1 MLLDSPSVLLCFDP
15 CGPLSHASDRYL
27 SSVIHKDLPTG
38 SDASEQPKM
47 AQTLPMVTGIEITAG
62 GMSSG
67 DAGDDED
74 ASVYGGPH
82 GLHGGWCNCRG

>member
-1 MLLDSPSVLLCFDP
+1 
-15 CGPLSHASDRYL
+15 
-27 SSVIHKDLPTG
+27 
-38 SDASEQPKM
+38 M
-47 AQTLPMVTGIEITAG
+47 AQTPPMVTAIEITAG